1 MLFSRSGSS
10 SSTSQGRR
18 VIALTEEDIS
28 RLRLLLARLK
38 AMYWLDAGHSGG
50 CGAWVTD
57 EDLLRCLASLNTEV
71 HVHVTPQQVR
81 DPNRSWIREEERDFV
96 DKLRYHSVAVTEVLH
111 FEHEERSLE
120 NHFRV
125 LNTF

>member
-1 MLFSRSGSS
+1 M
-10 SSTSQGRR
+10 
-18 VIALTEEDIS
+18 IALTEEDIS
-28 RLRLLLARLK
+28 RLRLLLVKLK
-38 AMYWLDAGHSGG
+38 AVYWLDAGHSGG
-50 CGAWVTD
+50 YGAWVTD
-57 EDLLRCLASLNTEV
+57 EDLLRCLASLSTEV

-96 DKLRYHSVAVTEVLH
+96 DKLRYYGVTVTEVLH